1 MKSNYPAICLQM
13 DKSFNP
19 KPLKKTDTQKHQEA
33 PIKDQN
39 KSKAQLIDELTQVRR
54 QVADLVE
61 SKARGERANETLLE
75 SHAHI
80 ISMVDVASDAIISID
95 ESQQIII
102 FNQGA
107 EHIFGYS
114 ADEIGGMTLDI
125 LLPERLRAVH
135 RRHIKAFGESDVT
148 ARLMG
153 ERTEILGRRKSG
165 QEFPAEASISKLEV
179 AGKRFFTVVLRDI
192 TDRKRVELERE
203 RLIDQLQALNKA
215 AQAITSELSL
225 EHVLRKIA
233 EAAQDLIQAR
243 YAALGV
249 HDGYGNLSRFITAGI
264 EPQTYDK
271 IGPLPAGRG
280 LLGILLHRGQSLIIN
295 DMANH
300 PQAAGFPAHHPTMRS
315 LLGVPIFSKTALIGA
330 FYLADKKDGSEFNEI
345 DQQLIEMLAYHAAIA
360 IENARLYKQTQ
371 RLAILE
377 ERDRFARDLHDG
389 IIQSTYGVG
398 LSLENVKAAIDP
410 QNQEAVG
417 MINLAL
423 KSMAQVITDL
433 RNYIFDLRPQALKDK
448 GLLARLEGLVTELKI
463 NTTLDIEAMLDPDI
477 NAFLNENQV
486 SHIFHIT
493 HEALANVVR
502 HAKARKVNLSLTRNS
517 DRVIL
522 KIEDDGVGFEPPT
535 LVSHGHHGLAN
546 IQERASLLDAELKID
561 SEPGQG
567 TCLTLTLSVSERVK
581 AA

>member
-1 MKSNYPAICLQM
+1 MLYSK
-13 DKSFNP
+13 
-19 KPLKKTDTQKHQEA
+19 LKKTDIQNRQEA

-39 KSKAQLIDELTQVRR
+39 KSKTQLVDELAQLRR
-54 QVADLVE
+54 QVVGLAE
-61 SKARGERANETLLE
+61 SKARSERANETLLE

-80 ISMVDVASDAIISID
+80 ISMVDVASDAIISVD

-114 ADEIGGMTLDI
+114 VDEIAGQTLDMLI
-125 LLPERLRAVH
+125 PERLGTIH
-135 RRHIKAFGESDVT
+135 RRHVKDFADSDVT

-153 ERTEILGRRKSG
+153 ERQEILGRRKNG

-192 TDRKRVELERE
+192 TDRKRAEVERE
-203 RLIDQLQALNKA
+203 KLIDQLQALNKA

-225 EHVLRKIA
+225 EYVLRKIA

-249 HDGYGNLSRFITAGI
+249 HDGHGHLSRFITAGI
-264 EPQTYDK
+264 EPQDYDK

-280 LLGILLHRGQSLIIN
+280 LLGTLLHQGQSLIIN

-300 PQAAGFPAHHPTMRS
+300 PEAAGFPAHHPAMRS
-315 LLGVPIFSKTALIGA
+315 LLGVPIFSKAALIGA
-330 FYLADKKDGSEFNEI
+330 FYLADKEDGSEFNEI
-345 DQQLIEMLAYHAAIA
+345 DQKLIEMLAYHAAIA
-360 IENARLYKQTQ
+360 IENARLYEQTQ

-410 QNQEAVG
+410 QNQDAVA
-417 MINLAL
+417 MIDLAL

-448 GLLARLEGLVTELKI
+448 GLLARLEGLVKELKI
-463 NTTLDIEAMLDPDI
+463 NTILTIEAAFDPDI
-477 NAFLNENQV
+477 NAYLNEKQA
-486 SHIFHIT
+486 SHIFHIA

-502 HAKARKVNLSLTRNS
+502 HAKARKAHLSLTGNT
-517 DRVIL
+517 DHVIL

-535 LVSHGHHGLAN
+535 LVNHGHHGLAN
-546 IQERASLLDAELKID
+546 IQERASLLDADLNID
-561 SEPGQG
+561 SRPGQG
-567 TCLTLTLSVSERVK
+567 TRLTLTLSVSERVK
-581 AA
+581 AS

>member
-1 MKSNYPAICLQM
+1 VQN
-13 DKSFNP
+13 
-19 KPLKKTDTQKHQEA
+19 HQEA

-39 KSKAQLIDELTQVRR
+39 KSKVQLIDELAQLRR
-54 QVADLVE
+54 QVADLAE

-80 ISMVDVASDAIISID
+80 ISMVDAATDAIISVD
-95 ESQQIII
+95 EDQQIII

-107 EHIFGYS
+107 ERIFGYS
-114 ADEIGGMTLDI
+114 VDEIAGQTLDM
-125 LLPERLRAVH
+125 LLPERLRVVH
-135 RRHIKAFGESDVT
+135 HQHIKDFAESDVT

-153 ERTEILGRRKSG
+153 ERQEILGRRKNG

-179 AGKRFFTVVLRDI
+179 AGKQFFTVVLRDI
-192 TDRKRVELERE
+192 TNRKRAELERE
-203 RLIDQLQALNKA
+203 KLIDQLQALNKA

-249 HDGYGNLSRFITAGI
+249 HDGHGKLIRFITVGI

-271 IGPLPAGRG
+271 IGPLPIGRG
-280 LLGILLHRGQSLIIN
+280 LLGALLHQGQSLIIN

-300 PQAAGFPAHHPTMRS
+300 PEAVGFPVHHPAMRS
-315 LLGVPIFSKTALIGA
+315 LLGVPIFSKATLIGA
-330 FYLADKKDGSEFNEI
+330 FYLADKTDGSDFTEI
-345 DQQLIEMLAYHAAIA
+345 DQKLIEMLAYHAAIA

-410 QNQEAVG
+410 QNQEAAA
-417 MINLAL
+417 MIDQAL
-423 KSMAQVITDL
+423 NSMAQMITEL

-448 GLLARLEGLVTELKI
+448 GLLVRLEGLVKELRI
-463 NTTLDIEAMLDPDI
+463 NTILTIGATLDPEI
-477 NAFLNENQV
+477 NAYLNDEQA
-486 SHIFHIT
+486 SHIFHIA

-502 HAKARKVNLSLTRNS
+502 HAKARKASLSLTG
-517 DRVIL
+517 DGDHVIL
-522 KIEDDGVGFEPPT
+522 KIEDDGVGFEPPAQ
-535 LVSHGHHGLAN
+535 VSHGHHGLAN
-546 IQERASLLDAELKID
+546 IQERAALLAADLTID
-561 SEPGQG
+561 STPGQG
-567 TCLTLTLSVSERVK
+567 TCLTLTLNVSEHVEVS
-581 AA
+581 

>member
-1 MKSNYPAICLQM
+1 V
-13 DKSFNP
+13 
-19 KPLKKTDTQKHQEA
+19 TQLRQ
-33 PIKDQN
+33 
-39 KSKAQLIDELTQVRR
+39 
-54 QVADLVE
+54 QVADLAE

-80 ISMVDVASDAIISID
+80 ISMVDVASDAIISVD
-95 ESQQIII
+95 ESRQMII

-114 ADEIGGMTLDI
+114 ADEIAGQTLDV
-125 LLPERLRAVH
+125 LLPERLKAVH
-135 RRHIKAFGESDVT
+135 RQHIKDFAESDVT

-153 ERTEILGRRKSG
+153 ERQEILGRRKNG

-192 TDRKRVELERE
+192 TDRKRAEVERE
-203 RLIDQLQALNKA
+203 KLIDQLQALNKA

-249 HDGYGNLSRFITAGI
+249 HDGHGHLSRFITAGI
-264 EPQTYDK
+264 ESQAYDK

-280 LLGILLHRGQSLIIN
+280 LLGMLLHQGQSLIIH
-295 DMANH
+295 DLANH
-300 PQAAGFPAHHPTMRS
+300 PEAAGFPAHHPAMRS
-315 LLGVPIFSKTALIGA
+315 LLGVPIFSKATLIGA
-330 FYLADKKDGSEFNEI
+330 FYLADKEDGSEFNVI
-345 DQQLIEMLAYHAAIA
+345 DQKLIEMLAYHAAIA
-360 IENARLYKQTQ
+360 IENARLYEQTQ
-371 RLAILE
+371 RLAVLE

-410 QNQEAVG
+410 QNQKAVE
-417 MINLAL
+417 MIDQAL

-448 GLLARLEGLVTELKI
+448 GLLARLEGLVKELRI
-463 NTTLDIEAMLDPDI
+463 NTILAIEATLDPEI
-477 NAFLNENQV
+477 NAYLSDEQA
-486 SHIFHIT
+486 SHIFHIA

-502 HAKARKVNLSLTRNS
+502 HAKARKANLRLTGNG
-517 DRVIL
+517 DHVIL

-546 IQERASLLDAELKID
+546 IQERASLLDADLNID
-561 SEPGQG
+561 STPDQG
-567 TCLTLTLSVSERVK
+567 TRLTLTLSVSKRVK
-581 AA
+581 GS